1 MKRDQ
6 EEARVKVEAEKSAE
20 REREREREAR
30 KVGGECS
37 EGEGSVKC
45 LKNSL

>member
-6 EEARVKVEAEKSAE
+6 EEARVKVEAEKRA
-20 REREREREAR
+20 EREREREAR